1 MGQNPVTDRN
11 DVQSTQIP
19 TAPATDESAPAI
31 ELSQW
36 AVRLG
41 DRLVLSGIDLSARR
55 GELVGLVGPNGAGKS
70 TLLRSIIGMPPSS
83 SGTGKLLGTDV
94 GSMSPRQ
101 LARVVALMPQN
112 LLLDFPF
119 PAEEVVMMGRH
130 PYLSRFE
137 SESEND
143 WRIVR
148 ESMRKTETTGLV
160 GRIVTSLSGGEAQ
173 LVSMAKTLA
182 QTTPVMLLDEPT
194 ASLDL
199 RHQELIFLVVKEFT
213 AKGGTALVAI
223 HDLGLAARYCSRVVL
238 LREGTIAAD
247 GPPRAVLTPELL
259 SDAYGI
265 KVMVYT
271 DPVTGAPVV
280 LPIMDASVDALGG
293 PPVK

>member
-1 MGQNPVTDRN
+1 
-11 DVQSTQIP
+11 
-19 TAPATDESAPAI
+19 
-31 ELSQW
+31 
-36 AVRLG
+36 
-41 DRLVLSGIDLSARR
+41 
-55 GELVGLVGPNGAGKS
+55 
-70 TLLRSIIGMPPSS
+70 
-83 SGTGKLLGTDV
+83 
-94 GSMSPRQ
+94 
-101 LARVVALMPQN
+101 
-112 LLLDFPF
+112 
-119 PAEEVVMMGRH
+119 MMGRH